1 MYILLTEYNK
11 LKTQPTE
18 SCRIDLGRNLQVN
31 CKVNVFHVFID
42 TNNRNRPSLE
52 GMQPFMLIP
61 TALFAENGCPNL
73 KKSRYSANIF
83 NPYGNYNKKKGLP
96 NLITPFKILYIF
108 YKFAFNMIE
117 FRPSSSFWG
126 MNSVGKG
133 SAKGHPVYPI
143 K

>member
-1 MYILLTEYNK
+1 
-11 LKTQPTE
+11 
-18 SCRIDLGRNLQVN
+18 
-31 CKVNVFHVFID
+31 
-42 TNNRNRPSLE
+42 
-52 GMQPFMLIP
+52 MLIP

-83 NPYGNYNKKKGLP
+83 NPYGNYNKKKGLS